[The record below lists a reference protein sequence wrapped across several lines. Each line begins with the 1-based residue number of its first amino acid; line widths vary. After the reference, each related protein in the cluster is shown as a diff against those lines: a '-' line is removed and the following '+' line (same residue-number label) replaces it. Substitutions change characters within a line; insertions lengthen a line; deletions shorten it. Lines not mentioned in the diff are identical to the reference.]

1 MAIEPV
7 PTELCWDLDPACLTE
22 AWDEYPEAVRDRAG
36 FLAVSTLRMLT
47 AYRVGGC
54 PITLRP
60 CRESLC
66 PPGYVGYRDAWGPAG
81 NFQPH
86 SVAGLWYNFS
96 CGCSGGCG
104 CKASCEFVLPAPVGE
119 LVEVKSNGV
128 VIPLGDFRVD
138 NGALLV
144 YEGSG
149 DCPFMMEQDLNKA
162 DTEVGTW
169 SVTYLN
175 AFKPSA
181 LASYAAGVLAVEY
194 AKACTGG
201 KCRLP
206 AGVTELTRAGVTM
219 EITAGNFPGGFT
231 GIKEVDS
238 FIALYNPNGSQK
250 VSPKVLTPRTPQYR
264 HTTLRGV

>member
-1 MAIEPV
+1 MAVEPV
-7 PTELCWDLDPACLTE
+7 PTELCWDLDPACLEDT
-22 AWDEYPEAVRDRAG
+22 WDNYDPAVQDRAG

-60 CRESLC
+60 CKPSLC
-66 PPGYVGYRDAWGPAG
+66 PPGYSGYRDSWAG
-81 NFQPH
+81 GSFAPYVQN
-86 SVAGLWYNFS
+86 GLWYNG
-96 CGCSGGCG
+96 CGCSGNCG
-104 CKASCEFVLPAPVGE
+104 CTTSCEIALPAPIGE
-119 LVEVKSNGV
+119 LVEVKKDGV
-128 VIPLGDFRVD
+128 VVPLADLRVD
-138 NGALLV
+138 NGYLLV
-144 YEGSG
+144 YQGSG
-149 DCPFMMEQDLNKA
+149 DCPFNMEQDLNKP

-181 LASYAAGVLAVEY
+181 LASYAAGVLAVEF
-194 AKACTGG
+194 AKACIGG

-206 AGVTELTRAGVTM
+206 AGVTELVRAGVTM

-238 FIALYNPNGSQK
+238 FIALYNPDGSNK
-250 VSPKVLTPRTPQYR
+250 RAPKVFTPRTPQYR
-264 HTTLRGV
+264 HTTIQGA